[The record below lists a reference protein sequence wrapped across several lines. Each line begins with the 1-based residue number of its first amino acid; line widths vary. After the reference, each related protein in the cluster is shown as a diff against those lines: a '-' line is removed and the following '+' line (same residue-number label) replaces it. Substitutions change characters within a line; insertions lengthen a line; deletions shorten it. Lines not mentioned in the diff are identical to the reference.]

1 MYRAKGPFW
10 PAIAHLLVM
19 SLCSLLR
26 YSAPPTNANYA
37 RSALFAKA
45 NIGFRLFAA
54 GLFPQACS
62 PAVEHE
68 IPIPIFAR
76 SLMFAKANIGFRSMP
91 GFHAPIA
98 KTISMINAWYKGKD
112 IRKNVL
118 VPHADKLL
126 HHTEE
131 CVISNNAINM
141 HSRGPTEQHFCTLE
155 PHRGCLHKVKKVCSY
170 PLIKRGQ
177 RNDKY
182 AF

>member
-1 MYRAKGPFW
+1 MYHAKGPFW
-10 PAIAHLLVM
+10 PAITHLLAM

-26 YSAPPTNANYA
+26 HSAPPTNANYA

-45 NIGFRLFAA
+45 NIFFRLFAA
-54 GLFPQACS
+54 GLGPQACS
-62 PAVEHE
+62 PSVEHE
-68 IPIPIFAR
+68 TPIPVFAR
-76 SLMFAKANIGFRSMP
+76 SLMFAKANIGFCSMS
-91 GFHAPIA
+91 GFHALIA

-118 VPHADKLL
+118 IPHADKLL

-131 CVISNNAINM
+131 CVISNNAINI
-141 HSRGPTEQHFCTLE
+141 HSRGPTEQHFCALE

-170 PLIKRGQ
+170 PLIKKGQ
-177 RNDKY
+177 RNHKY